1 MTALKDQEIVL
12 ARKDSQ
18 AVTSSEK
25 KSLLEQLPEW
35 GVVEREGVPRLERT
49 YKFKNFVEA
58 LDFTN
63 RVGELAEEIDHH
75 PAILLT
81 WGRATVSWWTHVIED
96 LHINDFI
103 MAARSDE
110 IYQAWQ

>member
-1 MTALKDQEIVL
+1 MTALKEQKIVL
-12 ARKDSQ
+12 AKKDS
-18 AVTSSEK
+18 APVSGEEK

-35 GVVEREGVPRLERT
+35 GVIEREGIPRLERT

-58 LDFTN
+58 LEFTN

-81 WGRATVSWWTHVIED
+81 WGRATVSWWTHIIED
-96 LHINDFI
+96 LHLNDYI
-103 MAARSDE
+103 MAARTDE
-110 IYQAWQ
+110 LYEAWK